1 MEIEGKIIAVLPARG
16 GTSARTGAAWKS
28 QEFVIETFDQYP
40 RKCVFRIFGEDRLN
54 QMNVQLGE
62 VLRVSFDIDAHEYN
76 GRWYNDVSAWRVDRN
91 VSVPSAGQPV
101 ATAPAQSDP
110 AVGQPAAPA
119 SDCISTIFNT
129 LPRMFFLPCPAH
141 SSQFSAMGEEG
152 VMG

>member
-40 RKCVFRIFGEDRLN
+40 RKCMFRVFGEDRLN
-54 QMNVQLGE
+54 QMNIQLGE

-91 VSVPSAGQPV
+91 LSSAPGSQPPSAATIPASGASAGSSATPLTGGT
-101 ATAPAQSDP
+101 ATAGVQAEP
-110 AVGQPAAPA
+110 
-119 SDCISTIFNT
+119 ISTETDMMGGGGSIDD
-129 LPRMFFLPCPAH
+129 LPF
-141 SSQFSAMGEEG
+141 
-152 VMG
+152 

>member
-110 AVGQPAAPA
+110 VVGQPAAPA
-119 SDCISTIFNT
+119 SGSAGFETASAGVAGGMEMMGGAGGNVDD
-129 LPRMFFLPCPAH
+129 LPF
-141 SSQFSAMGEEG
+141 
-152 VMG
+152 

>member
-76 GRWYNDVSAWRVDRN
+76 GRWYTDVRAWRVVKKDQ
-91 VSVPSAGQPV
+91 GQPV
-101 ATAPAQSDP
+101 AAA
-110 AVGQPAAPA
+110 AGGQVPPPFEPAAGGDDG
-119 SDCISTIFNT
+119 SD
-129 LPRMFFLPCPAH
+129 LPF
-141 SSQFSAMGEEG
+141 
-152 VMG
+152 

>member
-91 VSVPSAGQPV
+91 VSVPSDGQPV
-101 ATAPAQSDP
+101 AAASIQPAPA
-110 AVGQPAAPA
+110 VEQPAAPA
-119 SDCISTIFNT
+119 SE
-129 LPRMFFLPCPAH
+129 
-141 SSQFSAMGEEG
+141 SAGLG
-152 VMG
+152 RQPLVLRPVWI

>member
-91 VSVPSAGQPV
+91 VSVPSDGQSV
-101 ATAPAQSDP
+101 AAASIQPAPA
-110 AVGQPAAPA
+110 VEQPAAPA
-119 SDCISTIFNT
+119 SESVGFGAASSGVAAGMDMMGGAGGNVDD
-129 LPRMFFLPCPAH
+129 LPF
-141 SSQFSAMGEEG
+141 
-152 VMG
+152 